1 LRNVWNFDLRPLNLI
16 PSSYVVLNLVVPL
29 PWLASW
35 LPRPA
40 LSTHY
45 VIWEGNPIPWH
56 VPTLI
61 ALVILANIYL
71 SNGIR
76 FSITNLS
83 PGTARSLPTVYQ
95 DREGISLYDA
105 QYSAGEKGPI
115 PQDVIEAVLAA
126 LKRFQIVC
134 ADFGVPETNIRVLA
148 TEATRNAI
156 NSDDFRGQIRDA
168 TGWEVNILPKEAEGR
183 IGALGVASSFDKV
196 QGLVMD
202 LGGGSTQI
210 TWLVAE
216 EGRVETSS
224 KGSFSFPY
232 GAAALS
238 RELALISEQGDAQAA
253 KLGLAAKMKTQF
265 QQAYLDLEL
274 PASLEHRAHHGGL
287 TLYLSGGG
295 FRGWGYLL
303 MARHKVHP
311 YPIPIINGFTVNKH
325 QFEKTVEVES
335 LAAEAE
341 ETPLFRI
348 SKRRAA
354 QVPAIAFL
362 VNVIISAL
370 PMIQEIRFCQ
380 GGVREGF
387 LYDLLDPSIKALD
400 PLPAASARFASPS
413 ADAISQ
419 LLQSAL
425 PAKDH
430 DLDRWAPPALTPAVL
445 RAVADL
451 MYFHS
456 DHPKESRA
464 NSALLAPITGALA
477 SAHGVSHT
485 DRALLALVLSRRW
498 GGQLAPPYGDLES
511 RLQATLSKPEV
522 WWCHYLG
529 AVANLI
535 GHVYPS
541 GAIDPSPTR
550 KRLEFQS
557 KWTDGLG
564 KKGLDQGVL
573 LRIRF
578 RDGDIMTSPTIIN
591 SAIDEIDHVGKKK
604 SRIGGKEFGY
614 GVAVKTKI
622 DRVDQF

>member
-1 LRNVWNFDLRPLNLI
+1 MAGFFAAP
-16 PSSYVVLNLVVPL
+16 PS
-29 PWLASW
+29 
-35 LPRPA
+35 A
-40 LSTHY
+40 LY
-45 VIWEGNPIPWH
+45 
-56 VPTLI
+56 
-61 ALVILANIYL
+61 ALCDMG

-83 PGTARSLPTVYQ
+83 PDTARSLPTLYQ
-95 DREGISLYDA
+95 DRKGISLYDA
-105 QYSAGEKGPI
+105 QYSTGEKGPI
-115 PQDVIEAVLAA
+115 PQDVIEAVVAA

-156 NSDDFRGQIRDA
+156 NSVDFRKQIRDA
-168 TGWEVNILPKEAEGR
+168 TGWEVDILPKEAEGR
-183 IGALGVASSFDKV
+183 IGALGVASSFDNV

-216 EGRVETSS
+216 DGKVETSP

-238 RELALISEQGDAQAA
+238 RELELISKQRDPQAA

-265 QQAYLDLEL
+265 QQAYRDLEL
-274 PASLEHRAHHGGL
+274 PSSLDHRAHHGGL

-311 YPIPIINGFTVNKH
+311 YPIPIINGFSVNKH
-325 QFEKTVEVES
+325 QFEQTVEIES

-362 VNVIISAL
+362 VNVIINAL

-387 LYDLLDPSIKALD
+387 LYDLLEPSIKALD
-400 PLPAASARFASPS
+400 PLPAASARFALRSCPS

-419 LLQSAL
+419 LLQSSL

-430 DLDRWAPPALTPAVL
+430 ALDRWAPPALTPAVL

-451 MYFHS
+451 MYFHL

-464 NSALLAPITGALA
+464 NSALLEPVTGVLA

-485 DRALLALVLSRRW
+485 DRALLALILCKRW
-498 GGQLAPPYGDLES
+498 GGELAPPHDKLQS
-511 RLQATLSKPEV
+511 RLQAILSKPEV
-522 WWCHYLG
+522 WWCNYLG
-529 AVANLI
+529 AVASLV

-541 GAIDPSPTR
+541 GAIDPSPSR
-550 KRLEFQS
+550 KRLELQS

-564 KKGLDQGVL
+564 KKGLDQGVV
-573 LRIRF
+573 LRIRC

-591 SAIDEIDHVGKKK
+591 SAIEEIDDVGKKK
-604 SRIGGKEFGY
+604 SRVGGKEFGY
-614 GVAVKTKI
+614 GVAVKTEV
-622 DRVDQF
+622 DRVDQL